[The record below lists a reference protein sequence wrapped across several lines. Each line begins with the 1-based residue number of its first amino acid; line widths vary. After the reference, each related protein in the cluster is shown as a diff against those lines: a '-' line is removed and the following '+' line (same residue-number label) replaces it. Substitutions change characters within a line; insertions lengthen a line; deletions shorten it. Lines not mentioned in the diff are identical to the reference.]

1 MMGNA
6 KSTEV
11 EKNFAAFQQQLPT
24 LLETH
29 AGQFAVLR
37 QGAIVEFFDTLS
49 DAAKFCGREFPDGMF
64 SIQEVTSRKVD
75 LGYYS
80 HAIHHAAV

>member
-1 MMGNA
+1 MA
-6 KSTEV
+6 PQSKSSEV
-11 EKNFAAFQQQLPT
+11 EANFAAFQQQLPK

-29 AGQFAVLR
+29 PGQFAVLR
-37 QGAIVEFFDTLS
+37 HGQIIEFFDTLS
-49 DAAKFCGREFPDGMF
+49 DAAKFCGREYSDGMF